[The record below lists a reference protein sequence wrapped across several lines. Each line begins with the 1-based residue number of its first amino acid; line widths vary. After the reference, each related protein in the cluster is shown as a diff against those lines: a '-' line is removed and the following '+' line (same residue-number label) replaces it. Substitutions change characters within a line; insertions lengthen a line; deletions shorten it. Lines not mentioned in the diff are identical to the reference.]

1 MSQLLS
7 ALSAGSLVKL
17 NENGKATKF
26 IVLGY
31 NHYSKSEVVL
41 LRKDTFAPRQWTGS
55 YNGSYNNCYYGSDM
69 DMFCNTQYPQM
80 LDPIIR
86 ACLVN
91 VPIPVAEGA
100 SYSGALVTTL
110 HTLYRKGFLLS
121 SMEATGTA
129 GWQSEG
135 SAFTYLS
142 GSASN
147 RIAYSDETTTAVYWW
162 LRSPNS
168 SSGNAYVV
176 VTSGALGSSGLAA
189 STAATCCPRP
199 ALALSS
205 LISVSSST
213 DSDGCYT
220 VESAPAA
227 EQYIKTGGVW
237 TKMV

>member
-55 YNGSYNNCYYGSDM
+55 YDSSYNNCYYGSDM

-91 VPIPVAEGA
+91 VPISVAEGA
-100 SYSGALVTTL
+100 SYGGTLVTTL

-129 GWQSEG
+129 GYVSEG
-135 SAFTYLS
+135 SAISYLS

-147 RIAYSDETTTAVYWW
+147 RIAYSDETATAVGWW

-168 SSGNAYVV
+168 GANFAYFVDS
-176 VTSGALGSSGLAA
+176 SGALYNNSVYYAYNY
-189 STAATCCPRP
+189 CPRP

>member
-55 YNGSYNNCYYGSDM
+55 CGNYGINNCYYGSDM

-100 SYSGALVTTL
+100 SYGGKLVTTL

-135 SAFTYLS
+135 SAFSYLS
-142 GSASN
+142 GSESN
-147 RIAYSDETTTAVYWW
+147 RIAYSDETTTAVCWW
-162 LRSPNS
+162 LRSPRS
-168 SSGNAYVV
+168 SASIACLVAA
-176 VTSGALGSSGLAA
+176 SGALGDGGVYSAD
-189 STAATCCPRP
+189 TCGPRP

-205 LISVSSST
+205 SISVSSAV

>member
-55 YNGSYNNCYYGSDM
+55 YDSSYNNCYYGSDV

-91 VPIPVAEGA
+91 VPILVAEGA
-100 SYSGALVTTL
+100 SYGGTLVTTL

-121 SMEATGTA
+121 SMEAMGTA
-129 GWQSEG
+129 GYVSEG

-147 RIAYSDETTTAVYWW
+147 RIAYSDGTATAVGWW
-162 LRSPNS
+162 LRSPGS
-168 SSGNAYVV
+168 DAGSAYFVN
-176 VTSGALGSSGLAA
+176 TSGALYSYAVYFANSY
-189 STAATCCPRP
+189 CPRP

>member
-55 YNGSYNNCYYGSDM
+55 YGSGYNNCYYGSDM

-100 SYSGALVTTL
+100 SYGGTLVTTL

-121 SMEATGTA
+121 SMEATGIE

-142 GSASN
+142 GSKSN
-147 RIAYSDETTTAVYWW
+147 RIAYSDETTKAVSWW
-162 LRSPNS
+162 LRSPYSNAS
-168 SSGNAYVV
+168 IAYSVIASGDLISNNVHDANNY
-176 VTSGALGSSGLAA
+176 
-189 STAATCCPRP
+189 CPRP

>member
-55 YNGSYNNCYYGSDM
+55 CCDHGINNCYYGSDM

-80 LDPIIR
+80 LDPVIR

-135 SAFTYLS
+135 SAFSYLS

-147 RIAYSDETTTAVYWW
+147 RIAYSDETTKAVYWW

-168 SSGNAYVV
+168 SANYAYVV
-176 VTSGALGSSGLAA
+176 NTSGAPDIGNVYNA
-189 STAATCCPRP
+189 SNYCPRP